1 MLKKVLPACFL
12 LIGFFSYAQDPVLKK
27 NVTGVQIGL
36 FELDAYHEAR
46 IAPKVSL
53 RTDLLL
59 FPAIWGGE
67 LYDNQSGFALYPAFT
82 LTPKYYYNLNRRIEK
97 DKNTRNNAANYLGL
111 QIRYMPGWVL
121 SNHENMD
128 LPDQINLIPTYGLR
142 RNFLNH
148 FNYEFK
154 AGLGYGFGHS
164 EIFGVDMNVSGPVF
178 DLTFKVGYDF

>member
-1 MLKKVLPACFL
+1 MIKRILPVCFL
-12 LIGFFSYAQDPVLKK
+12 LMVSFAQAQSPILKK

-36 FELDAYHEAR
+36 FELDAYHEIR
-46 IAPKVSL
+46 IANKASL
-53 RTDLLL
+53 RTDVLL

-82 LTPKYYYNLNRRIEK
+82 LTPKYYYNINRRVKK
-97 DKNTRNNAANYLGL
+97 DKNIKNNAANYLGL
-111 QIRYMPGWVL
+111 QIRYMPGWVF
-121 SNHENMD
+121 SNHKNMN
-128 LPDQINLIPTYGLR
+128 LPDQINFIPTYGFR
-142 RNFLNH
+142 RNFLNN

-154 AGLGYGFGHS
+154 TGFGYGFGRS